1 MSHGNAPFGDGQE
14 IIYVNGEYKGD
25 EPIGRLVHDMW
36 CKDADDMYY
45 PERAEKVRYYKST
58 EKGRAEMSEWEKKF
72 HNEGIVE
79 ERLRAIK
86 SIMESLNV
94 TAQRAM
100 EILKIPAEEQQKYAT
115 LIL

>member
-1 MSHGNAPFGDGQE
+1 MSMANTRAMTLLDGLYMICGARTLTICTIQNWLKRFA
-14 IIYVNGEYKGD
+14 I
-25 EPIGRLVHDMW
+25 
-36 CKDADDMYY
+36 
-45 PERAEKVRYYKST
+45 RYYKST

-115 LIL
+115 LIR

>member
-1 MSHGNAPFGDGQE
+1 
-14 IIYVNGEYKGD
+14 
-25 EPIGRLVHDMW
+25 
-36 CKDADDMYY
+36 
-45 PERAEKVRYYKST
+45 
-58 EKGRAEMSEWEKKF
+58 MSEWEKKF